1 MTEHLGHTGPLL
13 RVTGLEKR
21 FPIRSGVF
29 SRARNWVRAVNGIDF
44 TLERG
49 KTLALV
55 GESGCGKT
63 TTGRLVAR
71 LLEPTAGS
79 IEFGGVDIAPL
90 PERWLRPARRRVQ
103 MVFQDPFGSLN
114 PRLTVG
120 GMLDEILR
128 VHFPGLSRNERRDRI
143 ADLLIRTGLDAEA
156 MFRYPHEFSGGQRQR
171 IAIARALATEPELVI
186 ADEPVSALD
195 VSVQAQVLNL
205 LVELQETLGIAL
217 LFISHDLHVVRRI
230 AHEVAV
236 MYLGRIVERAP
247 ADELYANPVHP
258 YTQLLL
264 AAAPF
269 LDPSRR
275 HRYALLQGEPPSPV
289 NLPSGCPFHPRC
301 PDARP
306 ECREAIPRMET
317 VRIGHQAAC
326 FVHAPASSKVV
337 PPPGDW
343 SNDNDPRGE

>member
-1 MTEHLGHTGPLL
+1 MTPDRGHPLL
-13 RVTGLEKR
+13 QVRGLEKH
-21 FPIRSGVF
+21 FPIRSGVL
-29 SRARNWVRAVNGIDF
+29 SRPRNWVRAVNGVDF
-44 TLERG
+44 TLDRR

-79 IEFGGVDIAPL
+79 IVFDGAETVGM
-90 PERWLRPARRRVQ
+90 PERQFRPIRRRIQ

-120 GMLDEILR
+120 GMLEEILK
-128 VHFPGLSRNERRDRI
+128 VHFPKLSRGERRDHV
-143 ADLLIRTGLDAEA
+143 AELLVRAGLDADA
-156 MFRYPHEFSGGQRQR
+156 ASRYPHEFSGGQRQR
-171 IAIARALATEPELVI
+171 VAIARALATEPDLVI

-205 LVELQETLGIAL
+205 LVDLQETLGIAL

-236 MYLGRIVERAP
+236 MYLGRIVEWAP
-247 ADELYANPVHP
+247 AEALYENPTHP
-258 YTQLLL
+258 YTRLLL
-264 AAAPF
+264 AAAPR
-269 LDPSRR
+269 LEPGRKR
-275 HRYALLQGEPPSPV
+275 GRTLLPGEPPSPV

-306 ECREAIPRMET
+306 ECRLQVPHLQRL
-317 VRIGHQAAC
+317 RPGHRVAC
-326 FVHAPASSKVV
+326 WVHAPGT
-337 PPPGDW
+337 P
-343 SNDNDPRGE
+343 DPQADTRFRE